1 MSCRSSPPTATV
13 TIADRQTLLWAGPGY
28 VPLQTLHSDVDQ
40 APIDIN
46 EADGTHFIRLTRDG
60 AQTLALHDGKTGAIT
75 GQFALSTAPR
85 RHRPAPWVAVINPHV
100 APGQVIPRAR
110 P

>member
-85 RHRPAPWVAVINPHV
+85 RHRPAPWVAVIKPHV
-100 APGQVIPRAR
+100 AVRQVKP
-110 P
+110 PPHP